1 MKERI
6 INAEFSSGDRITIVT
21 TEDRLDQTF
30 TYYDSKDNWA
40 WGVFMAWNGDEP
52 YEEWV
57 FENEKD
63 YEDYMLGY
71 NKAVEDKKLEVA

>member
-6 INAEFSSGDRITIVT
+6 TDVMLNGEDRITIVT
-21 TEDRLDQTF
+21 TEDGLDQTF

-40 WGVFMAWNGDEP
+40 QGVFMAWNSHEP
-52 YEEWV
+52 FEEWV
-57 FENEKD
+57 FENDKD
-63 YEDYMLGY
+63 YEDYMRGY

>member
-40 WGVFMAWNGDEP
+40 WGVFMAWNSLEP

-57 FENEKD
+57 FENDKD
-63 YEDYMLGY
+63 YEDYMRGY
-71 NKAVEDKKLEVA
+71 NEAVEDKKLEVA